1 MVSRLSV
8 RRNCWKEIADMFD
21 LNLGEP
27 FRVRTFYGNVLEC
40 EYVFTYRGLFI
51 NDINAFSIS
60 STVLKE
66 LLCGR
71 YVVERISRLG

>member
-8 RRNCWKEIADMFD
+8 RRNCWKEIADM
-21 LNLGEP
+21 LGVNLGEP
-27 FRVRTFYGNVLEC
+27 FRVRSFYGNVLEY

-51 NDINAFSIS
+51 NDPNAFVIS
-60 STVLKE
+60 STVLDE

-71 YVVERISRLG
+71 YTVERISRLE